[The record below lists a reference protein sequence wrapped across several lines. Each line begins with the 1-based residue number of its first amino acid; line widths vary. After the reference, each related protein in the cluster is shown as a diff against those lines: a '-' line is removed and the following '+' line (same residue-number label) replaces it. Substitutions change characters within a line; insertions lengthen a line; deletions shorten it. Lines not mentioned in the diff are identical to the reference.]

1 MVRHL
6 SFLAYCAPQLRLSP
20 LSGWQLVVLSIL
32 LSILYIFSTLSILSI
47 LSFSDWGFTG
57 SYRITLNDKSLS
69 KDEVNVID

>member
-32 LSILYIFSTLSILSI
+32 SILYIFSILSIISI

-57 SYRITLNDKSLS
+57 SHRITLSDKSLS
-69 KDEVNVID
+69 EDHSG